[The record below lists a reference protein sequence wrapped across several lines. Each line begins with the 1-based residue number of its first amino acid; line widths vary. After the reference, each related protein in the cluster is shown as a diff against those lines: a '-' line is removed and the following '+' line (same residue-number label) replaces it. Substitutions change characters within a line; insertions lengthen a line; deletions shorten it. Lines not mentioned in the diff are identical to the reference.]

1 MDKWEQYDF
10 ILGLMFMSGKN
21 EYKEEFFFKQCFS
34 LVIIILEINFLGKML
49 VNATS

>member
-1 MDKWEQYDF
+1 MDKWDSMISFQVLCLCLE
-10 ILGLMFMSGKN
+10 KN
-21 EYKEEFFFKQCFS
+21 EYKEEFFVKQYFS